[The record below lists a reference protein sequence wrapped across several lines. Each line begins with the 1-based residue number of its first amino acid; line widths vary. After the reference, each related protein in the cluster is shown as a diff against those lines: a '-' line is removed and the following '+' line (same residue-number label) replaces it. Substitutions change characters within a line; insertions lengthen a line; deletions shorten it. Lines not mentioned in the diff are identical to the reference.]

1 MKHWQTL
8 SQERERTCAAPIEWD
23 PGNDWYLVC
32 IRVTPYFC
40 DCLSHDR
47 HENVGRSELPCGS
60 CRSTMQFVRNVH
72 CMCGWLAPSH
82 WSVDVMQFVR
92 SYSIQYGFFICIYI
106 YKYVFIFEFVYVCI
120 LHIYLF
126 KNIFIYIYWPVTVG
140 SFFGVESCGVLV
152 LVVLLWKKPFHT
164 QRSYCTTRT
173 VKQCNPLLLYQ
184 FPHIHNWRVQKD
196 QIFIL
201 LLTMTILYMCS
212 PRDTIKLDNK
222 KTMW

>member
-1 MKHWQTL
+1 MK
-8 SQERERTCAAPIEWD
+8 PIEWD

-82 WSVDVMQFVR
+82 WSVDVMQFVH

-106 YKYVFIFEFVYVCI
+106 YINM
-120 LHIYLF
+120 YLYLNLYMYGF
-126 KNIFIYIYWPVTVG
+126 FIYICLKIYSYTFIDLLPLGLFLGWNR
-140 SFFGVESCGVLV
+140 
-152 LVVLLWKKPFHT
+152 VV
-164 QRSYCTTRT
+164 Y
-173 VKQCNPLLLYQ
+173 
-184 FPHIHNWRVQKD
+184 
-196 QIFIL
+196 
-201 LLTMTILYMCS
+201 
-212 PRDTIKLDNK
+212 
-222 KTMW
+222 